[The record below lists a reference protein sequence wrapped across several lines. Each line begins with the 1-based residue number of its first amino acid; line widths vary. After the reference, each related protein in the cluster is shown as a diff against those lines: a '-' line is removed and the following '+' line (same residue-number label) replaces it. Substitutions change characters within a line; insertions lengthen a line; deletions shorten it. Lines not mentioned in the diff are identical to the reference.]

1 MGRGGCGDCWESR
14 DAGKI
19 SFLDLGPDYMHV
31 WTLWKN
37 QVMDTLRT
45 MHWWYRSCISNRSY

>member
-1 MGRGGCGDCWESR
+1 MIAGEYR
-14 DAGKI
+14 DAGKV
-19 SFLDLGPDYMHV
+19 SFLDLGTDYMHV

-45 MHWWYRSCISNRSY
+45 MHFVLYISNRNY